1 MKKMANFYCALA
13 LFALST
19 SALAAN
25 PGEGKWVADEVFRAS
40 NSSGSTGLVKMN
52 SAYTIR
58 DGEMSINLGAASE
71 SVGGTDY
78 LHAPVA
84 ITYGVTDRTEF
95 GLTAKY
101 ISASGA
107 LNTSGM
113 AGGEAKMK
121 WRFRSQS
128 EYIPAMSLAFA
139 LMFPAGDAALNEVSS
154 WGARMNLLMASEA
167 QITDTSYI
175 GMYLDIGATS
185 INDSATGPDDY
196 LNADLGLL
204 FPVSDDKRLQLM
216 LEFNSISGRTNTYL
230 GTGNYSAITPGL
242 RYASEGFKL
251 TLGVESRD
259 TNTSK
264 VSATI
269 GWEF

>member
-19 SALAAN
+19 SAFAAN

-78 LHAPVA
+78 MHAPLA
-84 ITYGVTDRTEF
+84 ITYGVTDKTEF

-121 WRFRSQS
+121 WRFRSQT
-128 EYIPAMSLAFA
+128 EYIPAMSLALG

-154 WGARMNLLMASEA
+154 WGARLNLLMASEA

-175 GMYLDIGATS
+175 GMYLDIGTTNIDGGAD
-185 INDSATGPDDY
+185 NY
-196 LNADLGLL
+196 LNADFGLL

-216 LEFNSISGRTNTYL
+216 LEFNSISGRTGTYL
-230 GTGNYSAITPGL
+230 GTGNYSAITPGI

-264 VSATI
+264 ISGTI

>member
-19 SALAAN
+19 SAYAAN

-40 NSSGSTGLVKMN
+40 NSSASTGLVHMN

-58 DGEMSINLGAASE
+58 DGEMSINLGFASE
-71 SVGGTDY
+71 TDSGSGTDY
-78 LHAPVA
+78 IHVPLA
-84 ITYGVTDRTEF
+84 ITYGITDKTEF

-101 ISASGA
+101 INASAGP
-107 LNTSGM
+107 SGM

-121 WRFRSQS
+121 WRFRNQS
-128 EYIPAMSLAFA
+128 EYLPAMSLAFS
-139 LMFPAGDAALNEVSS
+139 LMFPAGDAALNEVNS
-154 WGARMNLLMASEA
+154 WGARLNFLMASEA
-167 QITDTSYI
+167 QITDNSYI
-175 GMYLDIGATS
+175 GMYVDVGATS

-196 LNADLGLL
+196 LNADFGLL
-204 FPVSDDKRLQLM
+204 FPISDDKRLQLM

-230 GTGNYSAITPGL
+230 GTGDYNAITPGL

-251 TLGVESRD
+251 TLGAQSRD
-259 TNTSK
+259 VNGTK
-264 VSATI
+264 LIGTI